1 MSCEKNAAKVA
12 AQAALAGVPRLAN
25 ERAFYAGLVASA
37 AGLLAGGLLLARRA
51 GRGRRPRSRPTPT
64 ERESPTLAAQNRI
77 QPSDPSALSGNCPS
91 CNASPQGKPGTWYV
105 IGDRPYC
112 QDCAP
117 EAARQAGVKL
127 AVAAPTP
134 RSRSPDRSY
143 LVGMRQPSIEER
155 DASDF
160 SPAKCV
166 PLTRTQGRVRV
177 RVVTEDD
184 PVGQWH
190 FHQKAYL
197 LLDEDGQE
205 TGLAVTPGVD
215 VLRDSDG
222 DPVRHERDRY
232 ALRSTDY
239 DWHVS
244 HVGSGTALA
253 GPYRSVDQ
261 AHALAE
267 ILAQLDWKREKL
279 TTFSREDRF
288 RIWRTLA
295 NYEPGLGAY
304 RLELRQAG
312 IRPPDKTWGRA
323 GGR

>member
-1 MSCEKNAAKVA
+1 VSCERASGQV
-12 AQAALAGVPRLAN
+12 AALAARAGVSRLAN
-25 ERAFYAGLVASA
+25 KTAFYAGLA
-37 AGLLAGGLLLARRA
+37 AGLLAGGLLLVRRA
-51 GRGRRPRSRPTPT
+51 GRGRRPRSRPATGGD
-64 ERESPTLAAQNRI
+64 EAPTLAAQESI
-77 QPSDPSALSGNCPS
+77 QPADPDTLSGHCPACSALPK
-91 CNASPQGKPGTWYV
+91 GKPGTWYV

-127 AVAAPTP
+127 ALAAPTP

-143 LVGMRQPSIEER
+143 LVGMRQPSLEAR

-160 SPAKCV
+160 SPAKRV
-166 PLTRTQGRVRV
+166 PLTRTEGRVRV
-177 RVVTEDD
+177 RVVTDDD

-215 VLRDSDG
+215 VLRDGDG
-222 DPVRHERDRY
+222 DPVRDERGRY

-279 TTFSREDRF
+279 TTFSRQDRF

-304 RLELRQAG
+304 RLKFRQAAV
-312 IRPPDKTWGRA
+312 RPPDKTWARA
-323 GGR
+323 RDR